1 MDLVSYVSRLFHGNH
16 YFGFQVSWTET
27 KVPTFL
33 TGLSGEQQTFNRLD
47 TYLYFIFIFIFI
59 LYLYLYFLCNMF
71 ALRRSVLGLGTSLG
85 KKDLLKVN

>member
-33 TGLSGEQQTFNRLD
+33 TSLSGEQQTFIGLD
-47 TYLYFIFIFIFI
+47 T
-59 LYLYLYFLCNMF
+59 YLYFLCNMF

>member
-1 MDLVSYVSRLFHGNH
+1 MELVSYVSRLFHGNH

-33 TGLSGEQQTFNRLD
+33 TGLSGEQQTFIGLD
-47 TYLYFIFIFIFI
+47 TC
-59 LYLYLYFLCNMF
+59 LYFLCNMF